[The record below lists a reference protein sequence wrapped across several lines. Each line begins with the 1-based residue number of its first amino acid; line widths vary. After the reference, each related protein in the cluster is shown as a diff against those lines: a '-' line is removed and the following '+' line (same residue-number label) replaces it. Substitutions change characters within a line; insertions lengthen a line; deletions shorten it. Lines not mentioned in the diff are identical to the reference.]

1 MAGFFAGLNSKLMG
15 MLPELLRT
23 AEPQIQASVTD
34 AVSKMPPN
42 KAAVVKA
49 NMQKLN
55 DAVQAAPIAQLPVQA
70 GKRKKTSKKT
80 RRIKRK

>member
-1 MAGFFAGLNSKLMG
+1 MAAFFAGLKEKVIG

-23 AEPQIQASVTD
+23 AEPQIQASVTS
-34 AVSKMPPN
+34 AVTKMEPS

-55 DAVQAAPIAQLPVQA
+55 DAVQAAPSVAG